1 MTRIK
6 FGTDGWRA
14 VIAEDFTF
22 DNVRIC
28 AQAVAQ
34 YLLDRGL
41 EKSGLAVGYDTR
53 FASEDFAAAVAEV
66 VAGNGVVVY
75 LCKEA
80 APTPAISY
88 SILDRH
94 AGGAV
99 VITGSHNPGAWN
111 GFKYKPEYAGSASPE
126 VVEELEKRIRAVQE
140 GHISMRSLPIED
152 GVEKGL
158 IVPFDPRPAYFD
170 QVARLVD
177 LDALKQAGL
186 RVAVDAMYGSGMGY
200 YPSLLSGG
208 TTRIFEVNNV
218 RNPIFPGMK
227 NPEPLDH
234 NLNALRTAIAT
245 NAADVGLA
253 NDGDADRIG
262 VMDENGTFINA
273 LQLYGLLL
281 LYLVEIKGMR
291 EPIVKTL
298 STTVMARKL
307 AERYDIPVYET
318 PVGFKYIGPKML
330 EVGAMMGGEESGG
343 YAFAGHIPERD
354 GILAGLF
361 VLDLMAKTGKRPS
374 ELIAYLFSLVGPHYY
389 GRVDHHYERGE
400 REEIA
405 GRLLACESHW
415 PKSLAGLRVT
425 ELDTLDG
432 YRFTLEDGGWLLIRL
447 SGTEPIVRIYTETMH
462 EDKVAPLLAAG
473 AGLVGTC

>member
-1 MTRIK
+1 MTKIK

-22 DNVRIC
+22 HNVRVC

-34 YLLDRGL
+34 YLLDRGIGQ
-41 EKSGLAVGYDTR
+41 SGLTVGYDTR
-53 FASEDFAAAVAEV
+53 FASEDFASAVAEV
-66 VAGNGVVVY
+66 VAGNGVPVY
-75 LCKEA
+75 LCEET
-80 APTPAISY
+80 APTPVISY

-99 VITGSHNPGAWN
+99 VITASHNPGAWN
-111 GFKYKPEYAGSASPE
+111 GFKYKPEYAGSASPQ
-126 VVEELEKRIRAVQE
+126 VIGELEKRIRAVEE
-140 GHISMRSLPIED
+140 GVASIQSMPLEEGI
-152 GVEKGL
+152 EKGM
-158 IVPFDPRPAYFD
+158 IVLFDPRPAYFD
-170 QVARLVD
+170 QVAKLVD
-177 LDALKQAGL
+177 LNALREAGL
-186 RVAVDAMYGSGMGY
+186 RVAVDAMYGAGMGY

-208 TTRIFEVNNV
+208 ATRVFEVNNV
-218 RNPIFPGMK
+218 RNPLFPGMK

-234 NLNALRTAIAT
+234 NLDALRTAIADH
-245 NAADVGLA
+245 NADVGLA

-262 VMDENGTFINA
+262 IMDEKGTFVNP

-281 LYLVEIKGMR
+281 LYLLEIKGMR
-291 EPIVKTL
+291 GPIVKSL
-298 STTVMARKL
+298 TTTMMAKKL

-343 YAFAGHIPERD
+343 FAFAGHIPERD

-361 VLDLMAKTGKRPS
+361 VLDLMVKTGKRPS

-405 GRLLACESHW
+405 RRLLACEGHW
-415 PKSLAGLRVT
+415 PKSFAGLRVT

-432 YRFTLEDGGWLLIRL
+432 HRFTLEDGGWLLIRL